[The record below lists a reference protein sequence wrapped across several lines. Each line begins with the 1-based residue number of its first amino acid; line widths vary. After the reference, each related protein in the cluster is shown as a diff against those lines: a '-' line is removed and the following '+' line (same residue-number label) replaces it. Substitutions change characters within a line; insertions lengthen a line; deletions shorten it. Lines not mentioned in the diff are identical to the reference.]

1 MSPFSTPEEYQSGQ
15 ASAGGYMHEEATCF
29 VEFCVELD
37 NQDDRL
43 RHPDKTDAQPRIDGT
58 LWDPDPI
65 YDSREAVA
73 ADYIAY
79 KKAGSPVA
87 RAGQELPAE
96 DDLAY
101 WWKLFAQIEENAQR
115 TGVIELTAQKIR
127 NDANLNGFGPW
138 QNAWLLY
145 QGRGRNAGKYAIA
158 IRGTVFSNT
167 PSAVED
173 LFFQPLIAKSFLS
186 DAVSFSDSSL
196 ASVHSGFA
204 HATFTTL
211 LDARYGILPVLD
223 RKVPSQSQL
232 FVVGHSQGAAMATL
246 VHAFLHHAMRDAD
259 CSGHDPFVLK
269 GKAYRLK
276 SYVFAQ
282 PKPGNYQFAAEFSR
296 FTQRMDNAIV
306 INNDIDPV
314 PKVPFTLQGSED
326 LAMDFKGRFLA
337 ARAVHFV
344 SAFGKSIRRL
354 ISAVG
359 EPIVRQSAAGY
370 GRFYRYE
377 SIKPL
382 SKDQTGSSWD
392 FVPAG
397 RVILVFGA
405 PAQNQQ
411 DDIFLQHHA
420 TTYRKL
426 IGEQLGR

>member
-1 MSPFSTPEEYQSGQ
+1 MKPFSTTDEYQSGP
-15 ASAGGYMHEEATCF
+15 ASAGGYVHEEATSF

-43 RHPDKTDAQPRIDGT
+43 QHPKKTDAWPRIDAT
-58 LWDPDPI
+58 LWDPHPI

-79 KKAGSPVA
+79 KKAGSPVPK
-87 RAGQELPAE
+87 AGQELPA
-96 DDLAY
+96 DDDVAY
-101 WWKLFAQIEENAQR
+101 WWKLYAQIEDNARR
-115 TGVIELTAQKIR
+115 TGVSDLTEETIR
-127 NDANLNGFGPW
+127 NNANLNGFGPW

-173 LFFQPLIAKSFLS
+173 LFFQPLMAQSFLS
-186 DAVSFSDSSL
+186 NAVSFSDSSL
-196 ASVHSGFA
+196 AAIHSGFA

-211 LDARYGILPVLD
+211 LDARYGILPVID
-223 RKVPSQSQL
+223 RKVPSGSPL

-259 CSGHDPFVLK
+259 RNGRDPFGLK

-296 FTQRMDNAIV
+296 FTQNVDNAIV

-314 PKVPFTLQGSED
+314 PKVPFTLQASED
-326 LAMDFKGRFLA
+326 LATDFKGRFLV

-359 EPIVRQSAAGY
+359 EPIVRQSAASY
-370 GRFYRYE
+370 GRFYQYGQ
-377 SIKPL
+377 IKPVD
-382 SKDQTGSSWD
+382 KERTGSSWD

-397 RVILVFGA
+397 RVILVFGT
-405 PAQNQQ
+405 PAQDQQ